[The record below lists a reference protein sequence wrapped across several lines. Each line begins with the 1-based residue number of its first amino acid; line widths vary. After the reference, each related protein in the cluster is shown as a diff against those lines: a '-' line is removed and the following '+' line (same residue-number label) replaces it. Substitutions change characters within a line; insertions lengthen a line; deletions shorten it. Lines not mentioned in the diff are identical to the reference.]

1 MNAHSPVI
9 IIGMHRSGTGMV
21 TRLLEQLGLFVG
33 KRKDAHNEALFFSS
47 LNAWLLRLCGGAWD
61 HPQPIYDL
69 LRNEHDRR
77 QVVDYLR
84 YLMKTPRAISFWG
97 LTGYLRHRGPL
108 NLDLPWGWKDP
119 RNTFTLPIWLDLFP
133 NAKVIHVYRHGVDAA
148 NSLKVRRDEVF
159 ERAAKRFQRFKPLF
173 LLSARYS
180 NFTKIMRC
188 ANLEGGFS
196 LWEEYMSEAN
206 KHIRNLGERVM
217 VVKYEDFLTYPCD
230 LLRELGQFCGLDSSN
245 ETISGAAKSI
255 KKDRAYAYLRS
266 SSLREFAEHAK
277 ERLAKY
283 GY

>member
-1 MNAHSPVI
+1 
-9 IIGMHRSGTGMV
+9 MHRSGTSMV
-21 TRLLEQLGLFVG
+21 IRLLEQLGLFVG
-33 KRKDAHNEALFFSS
+33 KRKDVRNEALFFLS
-47 LNAWLLRLCGGAWD
+47 LNKWLLRLCGGAWD
-61 HPQPIYDL
+61 HPQPIHDL
-69 LRNEHDRR
+69 LKNEQDRKQMVNYMR
-77 QVVDYLR
+77 F
-84 YLMKTPRAISFWG
+84 LMKTPRAISFLG
-97 LTGYLRHRGPL
+97 VTGYLRHRGQL
-108 NLDLPWGWKDP
+108 NLDFPWGWKDP

-133 NAKVIHVYRHGVDAA
+133 NAKVIHVYRHGVDVA
-148 NSLKVRRDEVF
+148 NSLKVRRDNVF
-159 ERAAKRFQRFKPLF
+159 GQLTADRFRHCKPL
-173 LLSARYS
+173 LLMLLNRPNVAQL
-180 NFTKIMRC
+180 MRC

-266 SSLREFAEHAK
+266 SSLREFAEQTK
-277 ERLAKY
+277 KRLAKY